1 METRTLWFCDA
12 VLFALLVPTPAVAAT
27 IESYFIEPK
36 PPQAQSREEFKAY
49 LDVAQAEDPQTSI
62 DLATRFVGQFSRSE
76 FLAQVYRLKM
86 HAYRS
91 LGDAEKTIEAGEKS
105 RTANPFDVDTLLTLA
120 SVLPSHLV
128 DTDFNET
135 LERAEACANRALQEL
150 SGLKASRAVSLS
162 EWRAFLGGMRAS
174 AYESLGVVAFKRE
187 KYPESV
193 KSFERCIQENPVAEG
208 SQFFRLGVAY
218 QYTGQREKAIA
229 ALERAITIGPEIVG
243 AKARVQLQELQA
255 SKP

>member
-1 METRTLWFCDA
+1 MGTRTLWFCDA

-49 LDVAQAEDPQTSI
+49 LDVAQAEGPQRSI
-62 DLATRFVGQFSRSE
+62 DLATRFVEQFSRSE
-76 FLAQVYRLKM
+76 FLGQVYRLKM

-218 QYTGQREKAIA
+218 QYTGQRDRAIA

>member
-12 VLFALLVPTPAVAAT
+12 VLFALLVSTPAVAAA
-27 IESYFIEPK
+27 IESYVIEPK

-49 LDVAQAEDPQTSI
+49 LAVAQAEGPQRSI
-62 DLATRFVGQFSRSE
+62 DLATRFVEQFSRSE
-76 FLAQVYRLKM
+76 FLGQVYRLKM

>member
-1 METRTLWFCDA
+1 MGTRKLGFWRIA
-12 VLFALLVPTPAVAAT
+12 LFALLVPTPAAAAAL
-27 IESYFIEPK
+27 ESYVIEPK

-49 LDVAQAEDPQTSI
+49 LDVAQAEDPRRSI
-62 DLATRFVGQFSRSE
+62 DLATRFVEQFSGSE

-86 HAYRS
+86 HAHRR
-91 LGDAEKTIEAGEKS
+91 LGDAEKTIEAGEKA

-120 SVLPSHLV
+120 SVLPSHGADMDL
-128 DTDFNET
+128 NEI
-135 LERAEACANRALQEL
+135 LERANTYANRALQEL

-162 EWRAFLGGMRAS
+162 EWRAFLRRMKAS

-187 KYPESV
+187 KYLESV
-193 KSFERCIQENPVAEG
+193 ESFEQCIQESPAAEG

-218 QYTGQREKAIA
+218 KYTGQRDRAIA
-229 ALERAITIGPEIVG
+229 ALERAITIGPEIVA

-255 SKP
+255 PKP

>member
-1 METRTLWFCDA
+1 MGTRTLRLWSA
-12 VLFALLVPTPAVAAT
+12 VLFALFVPTPGESVN
-27 IESYFIEPK
+27 IESYVIEPK
-36 PPQAQSREEFKAY
+36 PPQAQSREEFKAF
-49 LDVAQAEDPQTSI
+49 LEIAQAEDPQRSI
-62 DLATRFVGQFSRSE
+62 DLATRFVEQFSRSE

-91 LGDAEKTIEAGEKS
+91 LGDAGKTIEAGEKA
-105 RTANPFDVDTLLTLA
+105 RAANPFDVDTLLTLA
-120 SVLPSHLV
+120 SVLPSHGA
-128 DTDFNET
+128 DPDSNET
-135 LERAEACANRALQEL
+135 LQRAEACANRALQEL

-187 KYPESV
+187 QYPESV

-208 SQFFRLGVAY
+208 SQIFRLGVAY
-218 QYTGQREKAIA
+218 QYTGQRDKAIA
-229 ALERAITIGPEIVG
+229 ALERAIALGPEIVG

>member
-1 METRTLWFCDA
+1 
-12 VLFALLVPTPAVAAT
+12 LVPTPAAAAT

-49 LDVAQAEDPQTSI
+49 LDVAQAEGPQRSI
-62 DLATRFVGQFSRSE
+62 DLATRFVEQFSRSE
-76 FLAQVYRLKM
+76 FLGQVYRLKM

>member
-1 METRTLWFCDA
+1 MGTRKLRFWSA
-12 VLFALLVPTPAVAAT
+12 VLFALFVPTPGDSVN
-27 IESYFIEPK
+27 IESYVIEPK

-49 LDVAQAEDPQTSI
+49 LDIAQAEDPQRSI
-62 DLATRFVGQFSRSE
+62 DLAARFVEQFSRSE
-76 FLAQVYRLKM
+76 FLAQVYRLEM
-86 HAYRS
+86 HAHRS
-91 LGDAEKTIEAGEKS
+91 LEDAEKTIEAGEKA

-120 SVLPSHLV
+120 SVLPGHGA
-128 DTDFNET
+128 DTGSNET
-135 LERAEACANRALQEL
+135 LERAEAYANRALQEL

-162 EWRAFLGGMRAS
+162 EWRAFLRRMRAS

-187 KYPESV
+187 KYAESV
-193 KSFERCIQENPVAEG
+193 QSFERCIQENPVAEG

-218 QYTGQREKAIA
+218 QYTGQRDRAIA

>member
-1 METRTLWFCDA
+1 MGTRTLWFCDA

-49 LDVAQAEDPQTSI
+49 LDVAQAEGPQRSI
-62 DLATRFVGQFSRSE
+62 DLATRFVEQFSRSE
-76 FLAQVYRLKM
+76 FLGQVYRLKM

-187 KYPESV
+187 KYAESV
-193 KSFERCIQENPVAEG
+193 QSFERCIQENPTAEG

-218 QYTGQREKAIA
+218 QYTGQRDRAIA

>member
-1 METRTLWFCDA
+1 MGTRTLWFCDA

-49 LDVAQAEDPQTSI
+49 LDVAQAEGPQRSI
-62 DLATRFVGQFSRSE
+62 DLATRFVEQFSRSE
-76 FLAQVYRLKM
+76 FLGQVYRLKM

-162 EWRAFLGGMRAS
+162 EWRAFLGGRRAS

>member
-12 VLFALLVPTPAVAAT
+12 VLFALLVPTPAVAAI

-49 LDVAQAEDPQTSI
+49 LDVAQAEGPQRSI
-62 DLATRFVGQFSRSE
+62 DLATRFVEQFSRSE
-76 FLAQVYRLKM
+76 FLGQVYRLKM

>member
-1 METRTLWFCDA
+1 MGTRTLWFCDA

-49 LDVAQAEDPQTSI
+49 LDVAQAEGPQRSI
-62 DLATRFVGQFSRSE
+62 DLATRFVEQFSRSE
-76 FLAQVYRLKM
+76 FLGQVYRLKM

-120 SVLPSHLV
+120 SVLPNHLV

-193 KSFERCIQENPVAEG
+193 KSFEQCIQENPVAEG

>member
-1 METRTLWFCDA
+1 MGTRTLWFCDA

-49 LDVAQAEDPQTSI
+49 LDVAQAEGPQRSI
-62 DLATRFVGQFSRSE
+62 DLATRFVEQFSRSE
-76 FLAQVYRLKM
+76 FLGQVYRLKM

>member
-1 METRTLWFCDA
+1 MGTRTLWFCDA

-49 LDVAQAEDPQTSI
+49 LDVAQAEGPQRSI
-62 DLATRFVGQFSRSE
+62 DLATRFVEQFSRSE
-76 FLAQVYRLKM
+76 FLGQVYRLKM

-162 EWRAFLGGMRAS
+162 EWRAFLRRMRAS

-187 KYPESV
+187 KYAESV
-193 KSFERCIQENPVAEG
+193 QSFERCIQENPTAEG

-218 QYTGQREKAIA
+218 QYTGQRDRAIA